1 MGSVSVALLMLGHT
15 RNDEGVL
22 DAAAGGCAEPGD
34 GAGQGRGLRLALRP
48 GLLCQAVWVHVRW
61 RAERSPRAGGPAE
74 ELRPH
79 APAAPRRPPPTPTTT
94 PAPAPGEGDGGAG
107 AHEGDDQGAATQAA
121 PVRRFYGGALRHPP
135 AKLLSLLRLII
146 KFSQIK

>member
-1 MGSVSVALLMLGHT
+1 MGSVSVALLLLGHT

-48 GLLCQAVWVHVRW
+48 GLLCQEIWVHVRW

-79 APAAPRRPPPTPTTT
+79 APAA
-94 PAPAPGEGDGGAG
+94 APGEGDGGAG
-107 AHEGDDQGAATQAA
+107 AHEGDDQGATTQAA

-146 KFSQIK
+146 K